1 MKNLTGCA
9 KVTRLQYSES
19 YREKAA
25 SIPKS
30 SLIVPGRPFKP
41 LSGVELNQIVSYI
54 QTGGEAILVWLTWDI
69 KSIIVFTMGPM
80 SLPEGKAIIMSIND
94 LPEIRD
100 IYQKFNM
107 REVNTIYTSAGAHP
121 KKQAKELLITN
132 YDLPAE
138 V

>member
-1 MKNLTGCA
+1 MIILASSNSLFIGQIDDQKMKNLTGCA

-69 KSIIVFTMGPM
+69 KSIIVFIMGPM
-80 SLPEGKAIIMSIND
+80 NSPEGKAISMASSPSGH
-94 LPEIRD
+94 L
-100 IYQKFNM
+100 QK
-107 REVNTIYTSAGAHP
+107 GG
-121 KKQAKELLITN
+121 
-132 YDLPAE
+132 
-138 V
+138 